1 MKSAQFFLAIL
12 IEFKIFNGFNNSL
25 ELERCVLK
33 LSTNHKK
40 VSEIL
45 TDSKFGYVH
54 LFRVYSNFKA
64 LRKNGL
70 SIRRITDLRY
80 TSNLV
85 TVISNL
91 SLSPATYFIIFL
103 LFYFIFCF
111 FFKTI
116 CI

>member
-1 MKSAQFFLAIL
+1 MRVKIIDKSQ
-12 IEFKIFNGFNNSL
+12 KSL
-25 ELERCVLK
+25 G
-33 LSTNHKK
+33 
-40 VSEIL
+40 IL

-91 SLSPATYFIIFL
+91 SLSPATYFII
-103 LFYFIFCF
+103 C
-111 FFKTI
+111 
-116 CI
+116 